1 MPAVLRTTGA
11 RARVTLLAATL
22 LALVVAPAP
31 SAANSPN
38 PH

>member
-1 MPAVLRTTGA
+1 MSALLRTTG
-11 RARVTLLAATL
+11 RQARVTLLAATL